1 LTTLSGDTLQILLS
15 RSIGIADLEE
25 KTLFANRLAVEL
37 LDDLLADLAA
47 LETTT
52 SVS

>member
-1 LTTLSGDTLQILLS
+1 LC

-25 KTLFANRLAVEL
+25 KTLFTNRLAVEL

-47 LETTT
+47 LETANIC
-52 SVS
+52 